1 MKKSLLILITAFCTQ
16 MSFAQVEP
24 MLKTNWGQGCG
35 YNDLTPS
42 FPNNGYCDHAPVGC
56 SGVALAQIMK
66 YWQHP
71 AQGNGILNYIPDGTS
86 NITPINWDTIQFNW
100 AAIGDTLN
108 QVSKSNLELQK
119 LMYHAAI
126 ASCANFGKSATPGV
140 FPNNETISHLGY
152 SYFKRK
158 FERINTSNYDKTI
171 EIVQK
176 ELDQKRVVYFQIV
189 RISDNSGH
197 AVVIDGYKNTNPIQF
212 HINCG
217 WNGLDNGYYTL
228 DNLDFPRMGKFKYE
242 LINYELIPA
251 DKIDVSADTIYH
263 NSYADGHLMYTPLFF
278 KTKTNWTATLND
290 DWLNRYITSASGT
303 PSPTY
308 DSLWVYPNPN
318 TSVNQRVG
326 SITLSDGVNTKNVVI
341 VQRGTGTTGIDDGM
355 YSVNALT
362 LFPNPATDVL
372 TIKTM
377 YLPSFDRVLNIYNL
391 QGSLVKSFPFT
402 QTEETISLA
411 GFQPGIY
418 FIQGLGKPQKFVVE

>member
-16 MSFAQVEP
+16 LSYAQVEP

-42 FPNNGYCDHAPVGC
+42 FPGNGKCDHAPIGC
-56 SGVALAQIMK
+56 TGVALAQIMK

-71 AQGNGILNYIPDGTS
+71 AKGNGILNYTPVNTS
-86 NITPINWDTIQFNW
+86 TSASINWDTIQFNW

-108 QVSKSNLELQK
+108 EVGKSNLDLQK
-119 LMYHAAI
+119 LLFHTAI
-126 ASCANFGKSATPGV
+126 VCDANFGELTTPGS
-140 FPNNETISHLGY
+140 FPNREEIIQLGY
-152 SYFKRK
+152 SFKNNILDAS
-158 FERINTSNYDKTI
+158 ESNY
-171 EIVQK
+171 EQAVSIVKK
-176 ELDQKRVVYFQIV
+176 ELDNHRLVHFVIL
-189 RISDNSGH
+189 RNSNGELH

-217 WNGLDNGYYTL
+217 WHGQDNGYYTL
-228 DNLDFPRMGKFKYE
+228 DNLDFPINGKFKFIRIDYG
-242 LINYELIPA
+242 IMPA
-251 DKIDVSADTIYH
+251 PVLEVSADTIYH
-263 NSYADGHLMYTPLFF
+263 DSYAVGNIKLYPLLF
-278 KTKTNWTATLND
+278 KTKTNWAATLND
-290 DWLNRYITSASGT
+290 DWLNLYQSPANGT

-308 DSLWVYPNPN
+308 DSLYIYPNPN
-318 TSVNQRVG
+318 MSVNQRVG
-326 SITLSDGVNTKNVVI
+326 SVTLSDGVNTKNVVI
-341 VQRGTGTTGIDDGM
+341 VQRGTGTTGIDEAL
-355 YSVNALT
+355 YSINALT

-402 QTEETISLA
+402 QTEETISLS